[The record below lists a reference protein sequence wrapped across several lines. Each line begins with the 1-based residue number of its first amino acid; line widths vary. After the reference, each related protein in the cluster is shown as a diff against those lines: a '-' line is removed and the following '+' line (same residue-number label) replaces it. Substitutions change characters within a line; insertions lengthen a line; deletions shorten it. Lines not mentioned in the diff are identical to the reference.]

1 MTKVLKCLRN
11 IINPYEFDIRFLK
24 TLYYLLQFCALADY
38 FLRTSAYC
46 TSVHTS
52 MGATSYS
59 LVYGM
64 EAVLPTEIEIPSL
77 RILSQTELSEVE
89 WACS

>member
-1 MTKVLKCLRN
+1 M
-11 IINPYEFDIRFLK
+11 
-24 TLYYLLQFCALADY
+24 LQFCALADY
-38 FLRTSAYC
+38 FSRTSAYR

-64 EAVLPTEIEIPSL
+64 EAVLPTEVEIPSL

-89 WACS
+89 WACSRYKQLKMIDEKRMTVMCHG